1 MRHQV
6 RVEVSGNH
14 PTGNHARPLGFW
26 MCLALVM
33 GNMIGSGVY
42 LLPGALAPFGWA
54 GVFGWF
60 VTIAGALVL
69 AFLFG
74 RLASRFP
81 KAGGPYAY
89 TREAFGPFAGFLI
102 AWSYWASLWIGNVAI
117 ATGVVAPLSTIF
129 PGIAQRS
136 ALLTFAIVWA
146 LTLVNCLSTRQA
158 GRLQLATMVLKS
170 LPLAAVIVLAA
181 VVAASGT
188 GPAAPPLDP
197 AKLSL
202 GGETGLMAAA
212 ALTLWAFL
220 GLESATVPAEK
231 VRDPGRTIFR
241 ATLAGTALT
250 GAIYLFACSAVALL
264 LPPQQAAASGAPIA
278 DFVALHWGAAAGTAI
293 ALFAALSAFGAL
305 NGWIL
310 LQGEMPWAMARD
322 GVMPAWLA
330 KSSRRGTPVRA
341 HLVSSTLLSVVL
353 LVNHSRSM
361 AELFKFLVLLATTA
375 ALVPYLVCSLA
386 ALRLRAAAPV
396 LAAVGAVYAAWT
408 IWGAGGE
415 AIAWG
420 LALLLAGIPVY
431 FVSRRNSA
439 RVPAVRAASSRRED
453 DRHHG

>member
-1 MRHQV
+1 
-6 RVEVSGNH
+6 
-14 PTGNHARPLGFW
+14 

-54 GVFGWF
+54 GVLGWF

-69 AFLFG
+69 AWIFG

-129 PGIAQRS
+129 PRIAEHS
-136 ALLTFAIVWA
+136 ALVTFALVWS
-146 LTLVNCLSTRQA
+146 LTLLNCWGTRHA
-158 GRLQLATMVLKS
+158 GRLQLATMVLKG
-170 LPLAAVIVLAA
+170 LPLVAVIILAA
-181 VVAASGT
+181 SVAGSG
-188 GPAAPPLDP
+188 AALPPLD
-197 AKLSL
+197 ATSLSL
-202 GGETGLMAAA
+202 GGESGIMAAA

-231 VRDPGRTIFR
+231 VSDPRRTIFR
-241 ATLAGTALT
+241 ATLVGTALT

-278 DFVALHWGAAAGTAI
+278 DFVALHWGAGAGTAV
-293 ALFAALSAFGAL
+293 ALFAAISAFGAL

-330 KSSRRGTPVRA
+330 RTSRWGTPARA
-341 HLVSSTLLSVVL
+341 HLVSSTFLSIVL
-353 LVNHSRSM
+353 LLNHSRSM

-375 ALVPYLVCSLA
+375 SLVPYLVCSLA
-386 ALRLRAAAPV
+386 ALRVRAALPAV
-396 LAAVGAVYAAWT
+396 AAAGAIYAGWT
-408 IWGAGGE
+408 IWGAGAE
-415 AIAWG
+415 AIGWG
-420 LALLLAGIPVY
+420 LALLLIGIPVY
-431 FVSRRNSA
+431 FVSRRNLTA
-439 RVPAVRAASSRRED
+439 VPAVNAASPGPENERD
-453 DRHHG
+453 HG

>member
-1 MRHQV
+1 
-6 RVEVSGNH
+6 
-14 PTGNHARPLGFW
+14 

-69 AFLFG
+69 AYLFG

-129 PGIAQRS
+129 PGIAEHS
-136 ALLTFAIVWA
+136 ALVTFALVWS
-146 LTLVNCLSTRQA
+146 LTLVNCLSIRQA
-158 GRLQLATMVLKS
+158 GRLQLATMVLKG
-170 LPLAAVIVLAA
+170 LPLVAVIVLAA
-181 VVAASGT
+181 SVAGGGSGA
-188 GPAAPPLDP
+188 PLPPLD
-197 AKLSL
+197 ASALSL
-202 GGETGLMAAA
+202 GGESGIMAAA

-241 ATLAGTALT
+241 ATLVGTALT

-264 LPPQQAAASGAPIA
+264 LPPEQAAASGAPIA

-293 ALFAALSAFGAL
+293 ALFAAISAFGAL

-310 LQGEMPWAMARD
+310 LQGELPWAMARD

-330 KSSRRGTPVRA
+330 KTSRWGTPVRA
-341 HLVSSTLLSVVL
+341 HIVSSTLLSIVL

-375 ALVPYLVCSLA
+375 SLVPYLVCSLA
-386 ALRLRAAAPV
+386 AFRLCAALPAVAAA
-396 LAAVGAVYAAWT
+396 GAIYAGWT

-415 AIAWG
+415 AIGWG
-420 LALLLAGIPVY
+420 LALLLIGIPVY
-431 FVSRRNSA
+431 FVSRRNPGA
-439 RVPAVRAASSRRED
+439 VPAVNAPSPRTGE
-453 DRHHG
+453 